1 METPINRI
9 GATVAGLFMIIAAS
23 GFGGAVAAKEQPEI
37 KALEAILPAVPGA
50 SACYSRVY
58 DTQHLIAHPYQQ
70 VAAMV
75 FLLRAEGLDKN
86 GEETLKEPDR
96 FVYSFALSILRRS
109 ESRVLRAS
117 GDCFGEAR
125 ANCSVTCDGGGFA
138 VEKSSHGV
146 MVRLSGEGV
155 GLGADCDTTRGVFVG
170 PGVDDRAF
178 QLELSAPDACKEL
191 DKITF
196 GK

>member
-1 METPINRI
+1 M
-9 GATVAGLFMIIAAS
+9 
-23 GFGGAVAAKEQPEI
+23 
-37 KALEAILPAVPGA
+37 
-50 SACYSRVY
+50 Y

-96 FVYSFALSILRRS
+96 FVYSFAMSFLRRS

-155 GLGADCDTTRGVFVG
+155 GLGASTIQ
-170 PGVDDRAF
+170 RAACSWDPASTIGRSN
-178 QLELSAPDACKEL
+178 LSCRRRMPARNSTK
-191 DKITF
+191 
-196 GK
+196 